1 MTASTQTTG
10 RERERFLSP
19 DAGGDPGRDETREQR
34 LDRNTNELV
43 GEMRVAAIG
52 IQVMFAFLLVVPFN
66 AGWKHVSSFERD
78 VYFVALLCIA
88 IAAVLLIAPT
98 IHHRLLFRL
107 RQKEY
112 LVDMGSRCVI
122 VAMCFLAV
130 GLVAILVLISD
141 FLFGAAAAVVVGL
154 GTAFVVGTLWFA
166 TPLTRRRKIESSD
179 RRPGSSRTT

>member
-1 MTASTQTTG
+1 MTASAETTRAD
-10 RERERFLSP
+10 RERLQDA

-34 LDRNTNELV
+34 LDRNTDELV
-43 GEMRVAAIG
+43 SEMRVAAIG

-66 AGWKHVSSFERD
+66 AGWKNVSSFERD

-88 IAAVLLIAPT
+88 AAAVLLIAPT
-98 IHHRLLFRL
+98 IHHRILFRL

-112 LVDMGSRCVI
+112 LVDTGSRFLI

-141 FLFGAAAAVVVGL
+141 FLFGTAGAVVVGVAVAL
-154 GTAFVVGTLWFA
+154 VVGTLWFA
-166 TPLTRRRKIESSD
+166 APLGRRRRVESSHP
-179 RRPGSSRTT
+179 RPRQS